1 MTRPGGITTR
11 GLVFLAVV
19 LAGLAMVA
27 FVLAH
32 VGGGHGI
39 ARL

>member
-1 MTRPGGITTR
+1 MNRPGSITTR
-11 GLVFLAVV
+11 GLLVLVVV
-19 LAGLAMVA
+19 LVGLTIAA

-39 ARL
+39 VQR